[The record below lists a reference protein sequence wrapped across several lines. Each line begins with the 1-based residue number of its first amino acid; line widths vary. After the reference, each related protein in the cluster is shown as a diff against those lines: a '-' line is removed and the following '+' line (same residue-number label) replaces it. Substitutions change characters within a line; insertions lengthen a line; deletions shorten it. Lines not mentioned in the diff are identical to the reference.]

1 MSQMTIISGVERR
14 RIWPEERKLA
24 ILAEAFSPGMCVSE
38 VARRHDVDP
47 SLLYRWRRR
56 LCAEAASAGFAPLL
70 VGPEAGPGPTVAAA
84 APLERPAAMTVE
96 LEGVTIRIAPDAP
109 SALVERALRV
119 LRR

>member
-14 RIWPEERKLA
+14 RMWPEERKLA

-70 VGPEAGPGPTVAAA
+70 VGPEADS
-84 APLERPAAMTVE
+84 APAPATASSERPAAMTVE
-96 LEGVTIRIAPDAP
+96 LEGVMIRIASDAP
-109 SALVERALRV
+109 PALVERALRA